1 MLSGS
6 HCTTEDRTAIHPTR
20 LQQIGHPRMQSPPSA
35 ARTMK
40 ETLPLSKR
48 AQKRAKGTPLGTI
61 QGQMRRLE
69 SMLEKI
75 GTLDIDHVNAPQTWS
90 ALQKR
95 VKKLEG
101 GLMNPHRD
109 VSHRVLQEARGLKA
123 QAEAYIQHNRA
134 YFDRMSVVLNENESS
149 DEDLDGGTLLNWK
162 SRPLN
167 NSAVLATPDDDQ
179 PHKRWKISSASSCS
193 EKEAAF
199 GQVGYA
205 STASKSTSTTA
216 SFTSIASETEIED
229 FLADLS
235 DSIEASTLRNLCP
248 DNMRGTFC
256 HTPDVCYSSGR
267 FFACPEYA
275 ILKGCSQGR
284 ADTFT
289 HFGYKHTVTGCSAHH
304 RADCKRAHGD
314 GRPCRVEVVYFHVR
328 ASCITLRG
336 GKNCQMRPCQWG
348 HDFEEIRRVVMKK

>member
-1 MLSGS
+1 
-6 HCTTEDRTAIHPTR
+6 
-20 LQQIGHPRMQSPPSA
+20 MQSPPSA
-35 ARTMK
+35 ARTTE

-48 AQKRAKGTPLGTI
+48 AQKRARGTPLGTI
-61 QGQMRRLE
+61 QVQMRRLE
-69 SMLEKI
+69 SMLDKI

-90 ALQKR
+90 ALQKGLD
-95 VKKLEG
+95 KLGE

-109 VSHRVLQEARGLKA
+109 VGQRLLQEARGLKS

-134 YFDRMSVVLNENESS
+134 YFDRTPAVSNENESS
-149 DEDLDGGTLLNWK
+149 GEDIDGGTFLTWK
-162 SRPLN
+162 SRALDS
-167 NSAVLATPDDDQ
+167 SAILAMPDDDQ
-179 PHKRWKISSASSCS
+179 PPKRREFSSASSCTES
-193 EKEAAF
+193 EAAF
-199 GQVGYA
+199 GQVSFA
-205 STASKSTSTTA
+205 STASTSTSTIT

-229 FLADLS
+229 FLAELS

-256 HTPDVCYSSGR
+256 HTPDACYSQSR

-289 HFGYKHTVTGCSAHH
+289 HLGYKHTVTGCSAHH
-304 RADCKRAHGD
+304 RTECKRAHGD